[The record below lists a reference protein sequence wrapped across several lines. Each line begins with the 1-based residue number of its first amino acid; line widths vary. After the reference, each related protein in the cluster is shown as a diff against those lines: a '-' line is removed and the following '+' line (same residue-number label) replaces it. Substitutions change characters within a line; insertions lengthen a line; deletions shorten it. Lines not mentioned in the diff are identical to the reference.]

1 MKSYVFTIVWGVVIW
16 FIATMFFILFGEHVL
31 FSPGTEKFMISFLLL
46 QVGTAILLWAVT
58 RLYLLFDQSINAAIK
73 FGVIGTIIGL
83 SLDTL
88 SISYHEFFFP
98 KLDEGQIIAFTAW
111 MSLAYALYLL
121 IPTIINSRVIKRHN
135 KNCDS
140 QIK

>member
-1 MKSYVFTIVWGVVIW
+1 MIW
-16 FIATMFFILFGEHVL
+16 FIATMFFVLFGELVL
-31 FSPGTEKFMISFLLL
+31 FSPGTEKFLFSFLLL
-46 QVGTAILLWAVT
+46 QVGTGILLWMMT
-58 RLYLLFDQSINAAIK
+58 RLYLFLDHSNNAAIK
-73 FGVIGTIIGL
+73 FGVIGSIIGL
-83 SLDTL
+83 SLDTI
-88 SISYHEFFFP
+88 SISDLFFP